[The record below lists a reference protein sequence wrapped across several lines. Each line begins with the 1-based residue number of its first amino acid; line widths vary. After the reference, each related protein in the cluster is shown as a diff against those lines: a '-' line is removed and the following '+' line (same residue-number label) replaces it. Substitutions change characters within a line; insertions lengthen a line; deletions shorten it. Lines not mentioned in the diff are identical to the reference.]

1 MVEMNRKNLK
11 LGDNNED
18 ASSYGDRINFII
30 A

>member
-1 MVEMNRKNLK
+1 METNRKNLK

>member
-1 MVEMNRKNLK
+1 METNRKNLK

-18 ASSYGDRINFII
+18 ASSYGDRINLII